1 MNEVPNITTWG
12 DNGAALSYAEMDAN
26 LEALRDFLGEY
37 IEPVAQLEH
46 GLVQGNL
53 VHLNPALGT
62 WTKSRANLVQNCATA
77 IVTHVQDINNFVVIR
92 SGVAQIPGH
101 GLGVGLPV
109 YTSASTPGLMTTTAP
124 SGLIQLVGWVKDAD
138 HIFIRIGSPTVTP
151 VELPQANSSEALGGA
166 NVSKYMNP
174 SKTKAAINSAVTSA
188 INALPTI
195 PVNNI
200 LACGY
205 FTVTDITN
213 PAGPTVSN
221 VFLQGCTMGAVS
233 VHASAGGWTWMF
245 NINLNKRH
253 PNGSAHFGVITQSQY
268 SGSTHLHPQYRS
280 PSYFQLRAVGL
291 TGSVAGDL
299 ISFIVLNS
307 GG

>member
-62 WTKSRANLVQNCATA
+62 WTKSQANLVQNCATA

-151 VELPQANSSEALGGA
+151 VELPQANSAEALGGA
-166 NVSKYMNP
+166 DVPKYMNP
-174 SKTKAAINSAVTSA
+174 SKSKAAIDQA
-188 INALPTI
+188 IEGLPTI
-195 PVNNI
+195 PVDNI

-205 FTVTDITN
+205 FTVNNLNSPTLSN
-213 PAGPTVSN
+213 VYVQGCTVSN
-221 VFLQGCTMGAVS
+221 PSVFGAPY
-233 VHASAGGWTWMF
+233 GNTWF
-245 NINLNKRH
+245 FDVTLNAPH
-253 PNGSAHFGVITQSQY
+253 PKGVHFGVITQSHY

-280 PSYFQLRAVGL
+280 ASYFQLRAVGL

-299 ISFIVLNS
+299 ISFVVLNP

>member
-62 WTKSRANLVQNCATA
+62 WTKSQANLVQNCATA

-151 VELPQANSSEALGGA
+151 VELPQANSAEALGGA
-166 NVSKYMNP
+166 NVPKYMNP
-174 SKTKAAINSAVTSA
+174 SKTKAAIDQA
-188 INALPTI
+188 IGGLPTI
-195 PVNNI
+195 PVDNI

-221 VFLQGCTMGAVS
+221 VFLQGCTMGAVG

-245 NINLNKRH
+245 DIHLDEPH
-253 PNGSAHFGVITQSQY
+253 PSGSAHFGLITQSHY
-268 SGSTHLHPQYRS
+268 SGSTYLSPFYRS
-280 PSYFQLRAVGL
+280 SSYFQLRAIGL

-299 ISFIVLNS
+299 ISFIVLNP

>member
-62 WTKSRANLVQNCATA
+62 WTKSRANLVQKCATA

-151 VELPQANSSEALGGA
+151 VEIPQANSAEALGGA

-174 SKTKAAINSAVTSA
+174 SKSKAAIDSAVTSA

-195 PVNNI
+195 PVDNI

-205 FTVTDITN
+205 FTVNNLNSPTLSN
-213 PAGPTVSN
+213 VYVRGCTVSN
-221 VFLQGCTMGAVS
+221 PSVFGSPHGN
-233 VHASAGGWTWMF
+233 TWF
-245 NINLNKRH
+245 FDVTLNAPH
-253 PNGSAHFGVITQSQY
+253 PKGVHFGVITQSHY

-280 PSYFQLRAVGL
+280 ARYFQLRAVGL

-299 ISFIVLNS
+299 ISFVVLNP

>member
-12 DNGAALSYAEMDAN
+12 DNGAALSYSEMDAN

-62 WTKSRANLVQNCATA
+62 WTKSQANIVQNCATA

-151 VELPQANSSEALGGA
+151 VELPQANSAEALGGA
-166 NVSKYMNP
+166 NVAKYMNP

-188 INALPTI
+188 INALPTF
-195 PVNNI
+195 PVDNI

-205 FTVTDITN
+205 FTVTDINNRT
-213 PAGPTVSN
+213 PTVSN
-221 VFLQGCTMGAVS
+221 VFLQGCTMGS
-233 VHASAGGWTWMF
+233 VGSHTGDGKTWMF
-245 NINLNKRH
+245 NINLDEPY
-253 PNGSAHFGVITQSQY
+253 PNGSAHFGVISHSHY
-268 SGSTHLHPQYRS
+268 SGSTYLHPQYRS
-280 PSYFQLRAVGL
+280 SSYFQLRAIGL
-291 TGSVAGDL
+291 RGSVAGDL
-299 ISFIVLNS
+299 ISFIVLNP